1 MPLAKLQRTWHTLR
15 YLRARQMLYYVW
27 RRGIGPRPAP
37 PTHAEAKPR
46 VLTVDFGLFHNDATA
61 SSHHT
66 FTFLNQTRRF
76 TAGAIPW
83 APQDVN
89 RLWRYNLHYFDF
101 LLDAERP
108 LADKCALLDDWIA
121 ANPPGTE
128 PAWEPYTASLRIVN
142 WCKFFWSLPREQ
154 VREAW
159 LASLHRQ
166 MSWLE
171 RNLEFHILANHLL
184 TNIKAMLFAGVFFE
198 GEAATRWRRR
208 GERLLAEQLQEQTLT
223 DGGHYE
229 RSPQYHC
236 ILLDD
241 YLDLL
246 QLGVRDA
253 PLSDRTITTLR
264 TTAAAATIFLQKI
277 RTPDNDIPLFNDSAS
292 DIATRPDDIVAR
304 ATQLGVPVAV
314 ADHDSPR
321 LIDLPHSGLFGYST
335 DTDYLLMDCGDIGPA
350 WQPGHTHCDFL
361 SFVLMVRGQWLI
373 VDSGVCEYE
382 PGELRRYVR
391 STAAHNVIEIE
402 GADQS
407 EVWGEFRVARR
418 AQRLHAKLTRPSADN
433 IVIDGAFRG
442 FPALGGIEH
451 QRRLHLHTNAAGN
464 IAAAHVE
471 DSVSGSGARH
481 CVSRLHLHPA
491 LRARTDD
498 SGFVIHL
505 SDKPFARVTTNGFDH
520 IKVTKGHYCPHFG
533 VVLENDV
540 LEMHSQADLPRKFA
554 YALTVMEP

>member
-1 MPLAKLQRTWHTLR
+1 MPLARLQRTWHTLR
-15 YLRARQMLYYVW
+15 YLRARQMFFYVW

-37 PTHAEAKPR
+37 QASAETKTRA
-46 VLTVDFGLFHNDATA
+46 LNIDFGFAHNEEPA
-61 SSHHT
+61 SSQHS

-76 TAGAIPW
+76 VAGAMQW

-101 LLDAERP
+101 LLDTERP
-108 LADKCALLDDWIA
+108 LADKFALLDSWIA

-128 PAWEPYTASLRIVN
+128 PAWEPYAASLRIVN

-154 VREAW
+154 VSEIW

-198 GEAATRWRRR
+198 GNAAVRWLRR
-208 GERLLAEQLQEQTLT
+208 GERLLAEQLQEQMLP

-236 ILLDD
+236 ILLED

-246 QLGVRDA
+246 QLAVRGA
-253 PLSDRTITTLR
+253 PLSNNSAAALR
-264 TTAAAATIFLQKI
+264 STAAAAMTFLQKI

-292 DIATRPDDIVAR
+292 GIAARPDDIVERAR
-304 ATQLGVPVAV
+304 QLGVPVAV
-314 ADHDSPR
+314 VDRDAAR
-321 LIDLPHSGLFGYST
+321 LIDLPHSGLFGYSAGA
-335 DTDYLLMDCGDIGPA
+335 DYLLMDCGDIGPA

-391 STAAHNVIEIE
+391 STAAHNVIEID

-418 AQRLHAKLTRPSADN
+418 AQRLLANLARVAGND
-433 IVIDGAFRG
+433 ILIDGAFRG
-442 FPALGGIEH
+442 FLALGGIEH
-451 QRRLHLHTNAAGN
+451 QRRLRLKKNTAGN
-464 IAAAHVE
+464 IAALTIE
-471 DSVSGSGARH
+471 DSLRGSGNRH
-481 CVSRLHLHPA
+481 CVSRLHLHPS
-491 LRARTDD
+491 LRATIDD

-505 SDKPFARVTTNGFDH
+505 SDKPFAHVTTTGFDH
-520 IKVTKGHYCPHFG
+520 TKVTKGRYCPHFG
-533 VVLENDV
+533 VALENDV
-540 LEMHSQADLPRKFA
+540 LEMHGRVDLPYTFA